1 MLSKRQQGGA
11 QFFPYMKKIL
21 LRPVDRGRKGE
32 FMKKPKIE
40 IRANGINPDEEQGK
54 IFTVFYKEK
63 LIFKKPTIELFISYA
78 EAYRRYK
85 ELQGKTKALC
95 LMVQDRRGEE
105 QKILHNY

>member
-1 MLSKRQQGGA
+1 
-11 QFFPYMKKIL
+11 MKKN
-21 LRPVDRGRKGE
+21 
-32 FMKKPKIE
+32 KID
-40 IRANGINPDEEQGK
+40 IKANGINPDEEEGK

-63 LIFKKPTIELFISYA
+63 AIFKKPTIELFLSYV

-95 LMVQDRRGEE
+95 LMVQYRRGEE